1 MSLRS
6 PTLHGMTESNTIT
19 KVAVIVPCYNHGLYL
34 GECLDSVL
42 QQTFSDWVCVVI
54 NDGSKDD
61 SRDIALEYCKQ
72 DSRIHY
78 LQQRNMGLSAAR
90 NNGIRCCQ
98 SEYIL
103 PLDAD
108 DMIAPTYLEK
118 TVSVADKDPEIKLV
132 YTDCHLFGLFD
143 QPFDLPNYSFRL
155 LLQRNII
162 TATALFRR
170 QDFLNTPG
178 YDEKLKHGSEDWDL
192 WLSLLDQDS
201 IVYKVN
207 ETSFEY
213 RQKEESMVKS
223 LTGEQIRKIRRYVY
237 YKHLDKYLQFSK
249 DPEIL
254 THRVRILE
262 KEVRDLQRKDILGRF
277 IRKISKFIL

>member
-1 MSLRS
+1 MKIKD
-6 PTLHGMTESNTIT
+6 TE
-19 KVAVIVPCYNHGLYL
+19 KPKARVAVIVPCYNHGLYL

-90 NNGIRCCQ
+90 NNGIRSCE

-132 YTDCHLFGLFD
+132 YTDCHLFGLVD
-143 QPFDLPNYSFRL
+143 QPFDLPEYSFQL
-155 LLQRNII
+155 LLQRNLF
-162 TATALFRR
+162 TATALYRR
-170 QDFLNTPG
+170 KDFNRTHG
-178 YDEKLKHGSEDWDL
+178 YEDKLLVGWEDWDF
-192 WLSLLDQDS
+192 WLQLLYRDS
-201 IVYKVN
+201 IIIKVN
-207 ETSFEY
+207 ETLFEY
-213 RQKEESMVKS
+213 RQKENSMVRS
-223 LTGEQIRKIRRYVY
+223 LTVEQIHRIRRYVY
-237 YKHLDKYLQFSK
+237 YKHIDKYKQFSE

-254 THRVRILE
+254 TYRIRILE
-262 KEVRDLQRKDILGRF
+262 KEIRDLQKKDFFGRLK
-277 IRKISKFIL
+277 RKISNLIP